1 MKKTESVENRK
12 YPRHKIFLPAHLEM
26 FDGSFPVNVVEMSV
40 EGLRI
45 NSATAIEP
53 ETHVAIRINVGR
65 EIVLHGQVVW
75 VTDRHTPEGQ
85 LYTIGI
91 WTDAVLD
98 HGEEII
104 DLGDREIMLDEILVL
119 F

>member
-1 MKKTESVENRK
+1 MKKKSRENRK
-12 YPRHKIFLPAHLEM
+12 WPRHKIFLPAHLEM
-26 FDGSFPVNVVEMSV
+26 FDGSFPVNVLEMSV

-45 NSATAIEP
+45 NSTNAIEP

-65 EIVLHGQVVW
+65 EIVFHGQVVW
-75 VTDRHTPEGQ
+75 VTDHHTPHGQ

-91 WTDAVLD
+91 YTDALLD
-98 HGEEII
+98 QGAEII
-104 DLGDREIMLDEILVL
+104 DLGDREVILDELLVL

>member
-1 MKKTESVENRK
+1 MTKTESVENRK

-26 FDGSFPVNVVEMSV
+26 FDGSFPVNVVEISL

-45 NSATAIEP
+45 NSTSAIEP
-53 ETHVAIRINVGR
+53 ETHVAIRIDVGR
-65 EIVLHGQVVW
+65 EIVFHGQVVW
-75 VTDRHTPEGQ
+75 VTDKHTPEGQ

-91 WTDAVLD
+91 WTDALLD
-98 HGEEII
+98 RGAEII
-104 DLGDREIMLDEILVL
+104 DVAEREIVLEEILVL

>member
-1 MKKTESVENRK
+1 MKTESIENRK
-12 YPRHKIFLPAHLEM
+12 HSRHKIFLPAHLEM

-40 EGLRI
+40 EGLRL
-45 NSATAIEP
+45 NCATAIEP

-65 EIVLHGQVVW
+65 EIVFHGQVVW
-75 VTDRHTPEGQ
+75 VADRHTPEGQ
-85 LYTIGI
+85 LYIIGI

-98 HGEEII
+98 QGEEII
-104 DLGDREIMLDEILVL
+104 ALSEREIILDEILVL

>member
-1 MKKTESVENRK
+1 MKTESIENRK
-12 YPRHKIFLPAHLEM
+12 YPRHKIFFPAHLEM

-45 NSATAIEP
+45 TSASAIEP

-65 EIVLHGQVVW
+65 EVVFHGQVVW
-75 VTDRHTPEGQ
+75 VTDRHTPDGQ

-98 HGEEII
+98 QGAEII
-104 DLGDREIMLDEILVL
+104 DLSDREIMLDEILVL

>member
-1 MKKTESVENRK
+1 MKTESVENRK
-12 YPRHKIFLPAHLEM
+12 YPRHKIFIPAHMEM

-45 NSATAIEP
+45 NSACAIEP

-65 EIVLHGQVVW
+65 ELVFHGQVVW

-98 HGEEII
+98 RGAEII
-104 DLGDREIMLDEILVL
+104 DLGDREIMLEEILVL

>member
-1 MKKTESVENRK
+1 
-12 YPRHKIFLPAHLEM
+12 M
-26 FDGSFPVNVVEMSV
+26 FDGSFPVNMVEVSV

-45 NSATAIEP
+45 DSASAIEP

-65 EIVLHGQVVW
+65 EVVFHGQVVW
-75 VTDRHTPEGQ
+75 VADRHTPDGQ
-85 LYTIGI
+85 LYTIGV
-91 WTDAVLD
+91 WTDVVLD
-98 HGEEII
+98 RGEEKI

>member
-1 MKKTESVENRK
+1 MKTKFVENRK

-45 NSATAIEP
+45 NSSSAIEP

-65 EIVLHGQVVW
+65 EIVFHGQVVW

-85 LYTIGI
+85 LYRIGI
-91 WTDAVLD
+91 HTDAVLD
-98 HGEEII
+98 RGAEIV